1 LKLVLQQVI
10 NNGPISRIEIARNL
24 GMNKSSITAL
34 YNEVD
39 DVGYLKEIGSG
50 EASKLG
56 GRKPTLVVLNSQYGY
71 TISVDMGYRHLHIMA
86 NLLNGKSVS
95 YQRIEISDRNIYNIL
110 AIIDNQIDA
119 IADEIESDNGL
130 LGIAFSIHGIVY
142 DNQILKSPFLDFQ
155 DVNLVER
162 FQDKYRVPVIL
173 ENEANLSAV
182 YERDFNAAQN
192 EKNIL
197 SVSIH
202 KGIGAGIILN
212 RSLYHGFRGSA
223 GEIGRSLM
231 FNDKQYSFD
240 KVENFCSED
249 AIIEKIQNKK
259 NIKGLN
265 RDGLEKLLQDQDLET
280 QEIVD
285 TFIDAISRVIYN
297 VAVSFSPEK
306 IFINSKLMEDIPEI
320 FIAIQTTTKR
330 LEMVPELYMTEHS
343 NYATLLGACSL
354 ITHHVLGL
362 DDYNLIFS
370 STLK

>member
-1 LKLVLQQVI
+1 
-10 NNGPISRIEIARNL
+10 
-24 GMNKSSITAL
+24 
-34 YNEVD
+34 
-39 DVGYLKEIGSG
+39 
-50 EASKLG
+50 
-56 GRKPTLVVLNSQYGY
+56 
-71 TISVDMGYRHLHIMA
+71 MA

-95 YQRIEISDRNIYNIL
+95 YQRIEISGRNINNIL
-110 AIIDNQIDA
+110 DVIDNQIA
-119 IADEIESDNGL
+119 TFADEIESDNGL

-155 DVNLVER
+155 DVNLTER
-162 FQDKYRVPVIL
+162 FKNKYHVPVIL

-212 RSLYHGFRGSA
+212 RYLYHGFRGSA

-231 FNDKQYSFD
+231 FNNSTNGKKYSFD

-249 AIIEKIQNKK
+249 AIIEKVQSKK
-259 NIKGLN
+259 SIKGLT
-265 RDGLEKLLQDQDLET
+265 RDDLEKLLQDQDIET

-297 VAVSFSPEK
+297 AAVSFSPEK

-320 FIAIQTTTKR
+320 FIAIQTTTK
-330 LEMVPELYMTEHS
+330 
-343 NYATLLGACSL
+343 N
-354 ITHHVLGL
+354 
-362 DDYNLIFS
+362 
-370 STLK
+370 